1 MLTAAIL
8 LSAACTTLG
17 WFFVHQ
23 QIGTVTDG
31 LYRSGTLLAQD
42 LAANSRYGLVAG
54 DREELIRLGR
64 GILAVNDVSYVSI
77 FTAEGRPLIMLGKGP
92 WERLLATPNALT
104 APLNP
109 ALPALDLPS
118 PAIGEVRLMNG
129 NAAFSPRG
137 SFSVWSI
144 LSLLVGR
151 ELELFYD
158 ISVPIQKGESV
169 VGRDSSL
176 GLLFEYDDE
185 PVRHTEAS
193 AKPVLGIVEVGMSS
207 LLVQAQ
213 LRTLMWQALGITCLI
228 LVLSLLLLGFFSYRI
243 TTPLQR
249 LTDAANRVAAGET
262 RIDPQPLAA
271 GEIGHLTR
279 VFVHMLQ
286 SIHEREAA
294 LQDMN
299 LTLEARIAARTEE
312 LRLANTKLQE
322 LDRRKSLFVSA
333 ASHEI
338 KTPLTSITCH
348 LDNLLTGVDG
358 PLAKE
363 QAKVIERVQVNIER
377 LEHLLVDMLDLCK
390 IELGETTLDLR
401 AVNLSTVVFQATE
414 SLESL
419 ASRKGVRFDRDL
431 APELPLVTADDEKVY
446 QILTN
451 LLHNAIKFSPNY
463 GTVRVSAR
471 QTAGG
476 AVQIA
481 VQDSGCG
488 IARGETE
495 KIFVPFYRSKHAP
508 LQTRGTGLGLPIAR
522 HLAELH
528 GGRLW
533 VESDPGHGA
542 SFFFTLPVR
551 VEAPQDDPLHGEP
564 ALASNQSSRLDGRST
579 SA

>member
-31 LYRSGTLLAQD
+31 LYRSGALLAEN
-42 LAANSRYGLVAG
+42 LATNSRYGLVAG
-54 DREELIRLGR
+54 DREELIRLAR
-64 GILAVNDVSYVSI
+64 GILAVNDVSYVAI
-77 FTAEGRPLIMLGKGP
+77 FTAEGRPLVRLGKGP
-92 WERLLATPNALT
+92 WERLLASPNALT

-109 ALPALDLPS
+109 ALPALDLSP

-137 SFSVWSI
+137 DFSTASL
-144 LSLLVGR
+144 LSLLVGH
-151 ELELFYD
+151 ELDLFYD
-158 ISVPIQKGESV
+158 ISVPIRQGTSV
-169 VGRDSSL
+169 AGRDSSL
-176 GLLFEYDDE
+176 ELLFEDDDGS
-185 PVRHTEAS
+185 VRHSEAS
-193 AKPVLGIVEVGMSS
+193 ADPIHGTVEIGMSS
-207 LLVQAQ
+207 LLIQAQ
-213 LRTLMWQALGITCLI
+213 LRTLMWQAVGITCLI
-228 LVLSLLLLGFFSYRI
+228 LIVGLVLLRFFSYRI

-262 RIDPQPLAA
+262 RIDPQPMAA

-279 VFVHMLQ
+279 VFVHMLR
-286 SIHEREAA
+286 SIQEREAA

-299 LTLEARIAARTEE
+299 ATLEARIAARTEE

-348 LDNLLTGVDG
+348 LDNLLMGVDG

-363 QAKVIERVQVNIER
+363 QAKVIKRVQVNIGR

-401 AVNLSTVVFQATE
+401 TVNLSTVVSQATE

-419 ASRKGVRFDRDL
+419 ASRKGVRFERDL
-431 APELPLVTADDEKVY
+431 AHGLPLVAADDEKLY

-451 LLHNAIKFSPNY
+451 LLHNAIKFSPNF
-463 GTVRVSAR
+463 GVVRVSAR

-476 AVQIA
+476 VVHIA
-481 VQDSGCG
+481 VQDAGCG

-495 KIFVPFYRSKHAP
+495 RIFEPFYRSKHAP
-508 LQTRGTGLGLPIAR
+508 LQTRGTGLGLPIAK
-522 HLAELH
+522 HLVELH

-533 VESDPGHGA
+533 VESEPGCGS
-542 SFFFTLPVR
+542 SFFFTLPVL
-551 VEAPQDDPLHGEP
+551 VEAPHHDILQDEP
-564 ALASNQSSRLDGRST
+564 ALASNPSPGLDGRSA
-579 SA
+579 SG